1 MLIYKATNT
10 INNKIYIGKT
20 ILSLE
25 KRIHYVDFNHLKHKL
40 EKV

>member
-1 MLIYKATNT
+1 MRNLGIQPGEVFN
-10 INNKIYIGKT
+10 
-20 ILSLE
+20 LSLE